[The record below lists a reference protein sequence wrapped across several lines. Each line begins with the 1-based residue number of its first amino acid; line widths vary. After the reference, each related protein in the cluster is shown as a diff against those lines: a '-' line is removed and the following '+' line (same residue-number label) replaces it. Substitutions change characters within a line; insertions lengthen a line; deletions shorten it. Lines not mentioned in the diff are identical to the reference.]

1 MFGLRKDAFVLILNK
16 KASADLEILLEEHLP
31 RYGCCGGEFDEWTV
45 SSGVDC
51 VKAWSLYT
59 TLNRLGS
66 KKYINVE
73 VVVPFASPFDLSVSF
88 ADNTSDV
95 REFVRSEMIDRMLYE
110 FLLNMIAEIHKKI
123 AEIVARSEGERRVNL
138 LF

>member
-1 MFGLRKDAFVLILNK
+1 MILNK

-31 RYGCCGGEFDEWTV
+31 RYGCCGGEFDEWIV
-45 SSGVDC
+45 SSSVDC

-59 TLNRLGS
+59 TRNRLGS

-73 VVVPFASPFDLSVSF
+73 VVIPFAAPFELSVSF
-88 ADNTSDV
+88 SDNTLDV

-123 AEIVARSEGERRVNL
+123 AEIVAQSEGERRVNL
-138 LF
+138 MF

>member
-1 MFGLRKDAFVLILNK
+1 MILNK

-31 RYGCCGGEFDEWTV
+31 RYGCCGGEFDEWIV
-45 SSGVDC
+45 SSSVDC
-51 VKAWSLYT
+51 VKEWSLYT

-73 VVVPFASPFDLSVSF
+73 VVVPFASPFDLSISF
-88 ADNTSDV
+88 SDNTSDV

>member
-1 MFGLRKDAFVLILNK
+1 MILSK
-16 KASADLEILLEEHLP
+16 KATADLEILLEEYLP
-31 RYGCCGGEFDEWTV
+31 LYGCCGGEFDEWV
-45 SSGVDC
+45 VASSVDC

-59 TLNRLGS
+59 TRNRIGN

-73 VVVPFASPFDLSVSF
+73 VVIPFVSPFDLSVSF
-88 ADNTSDV
+88 SDNTLDV
-95 REFVRSEMIDRMLYE
+95 LEFVGREMIDRMLYE

-123 AEIVARSEGERRVNL
+123 AEIVARSDGERRVNL